1 MKKTKVII
9 LSSLS
14 VFLLTILS
22 FAIYVYVVGTT
33 SVHCD
38 VYSDRIF
45 LYSKLNSHLRCY
57 TIYYDDIKSIELIDK
72 PNTKIDADTSD
83 YDDKF
88 NVEVGL
94 RSREG
99 FGLYYSM
106 IQSSRK
112 KAIQIIVEDND
123 PITNKYIFSVALFEN
138 MDSLYEEIVEMYNKS
153 KN

>member
-14 VFLLTILS
+14 LFLLTILS
-22 FAIYVYVVGTT
+22 FAIYVYVVSTT
-33 SVHCD
+33 YVHCD

-94 RSREG
+94 RSREC

-123 PITNKYIFSVALFEN
+123 LITNKYIFAVALFEN

>member
-1 MKKTKVII
+1 MKKVKVIV
-9 LSSLS
+9 LS
-14 VFLLTILS
+14 ILS
-22 FAIYVYVVGTT
+22 FFLLALIGFGIYFYIVGTT
-33 SVHCD
+33 YVHCD

-57 TIYYDDIKSIELIDK
+57 TIYYDDIKSIELINK

-123 PITNKYIFSVALFEN
+123 LITNKYIFSVALFEN

>member
-1 MKKTKVII
+1 MKKVKVIV
-9 LSSLS
+9 LSILS
-14 VFLLTILS
+14 VFLLALIG
-22 FAIYVYVVGTT
+22 FGIYFYIVGTT

-38 VYSDRIF
+38 LYSDRIF
-45 LYSKLNSHLRCY
+45 IYSKLNRHLRYY

-94 RSREG
+94 TSKEG

-112 KAIQIIVEDND
+112 KAIQIIIEDDD

-138 MDSLYEEIVEMYNKS
+138 MDSLYEEIVKMYTENK
-153 KN
+153 N